1 MKIEDKG
8 EPRRRSVP
16 AAGSQLNLPTDAAT
30 GLLATTG
37 DAFTQAMGIG
47 LVFATALAA
56 ATAVVVRRFLPA
68 DEPVAGEAE
77 GAEPDLRLL
86 ADRTEPARP

>member
-1 MKIEDKG
+1 
-8 EPRRRSVP
+8 
-16 AAGSQLNLPTDAAT
+16 
-30 GLLATTG
+30 
-37 DAFTQAMGIG
+37 
-47 LVFATALAA
+47 
-56 ATAVVVRRFLPA
+56 VVVRRFLLA

>member
-1 MKIEDKG
+1 
-8 EPRRRSVP
+8 
-16 AAGSQLNLPTDAAT
+16 
-30 GLLATTG
+30 
-37 DAFTQAMGIG
+37 MGIG